1 MRKRMSLLV
10 LALWI
15 GMPLF
20 GAQQDANTEDF
31 EVKTLSPLSASG
43 NKKGDKFTVEVLTP
57 ERFQKALIE
66 GEVVTSKASGKVKGK
81 SELLFR
87 FSKLTLA
94 DGKDVPLKK
103 VELKEIKNSQ
113 GVANVDEEGRALGK
127 PSKKDILWALIFAG
141 AGAAIGGATG
151 GAQGA
156 AAGAAIGAG
165 AALAI
170 AFTTR
175 GEDIKLEPGSVFVL
189 GVTETHRKDEDVIIL
204 PK

>member
-1 MRKRMSLLV
+1 
-10 LALWI
+10 
-15 GMPLF
+15 
-20 GAQQDANTEDF
+20 
-31 EVKTLSPLSASG
+31 
-43 NKKGDKFTVEVLTP
+43 
-57 ERFQKALIE
+57 
-66 GEVVTSKASGKVKGK
+66 
-81 SELLFR
+81 
-87 FSKLTLA
+87 LTLA

-156 AAGAAIGAG
+156 AAGAAIGVG

-189 GVTETHRKDEDVIIL
+189 GVTETHQKKDEDVSP